1 MRKTEMEHINY
12 LEITARY
19 AETDMMG
26 IIHHSVYPVWFEAAR
41 TELIRDAGISYSQL
55 EKDGI
60 MLPLAHLECDYLI
73 PVHYED
79 RVTVESFITKLTPAR
94 IVFGYRVMLD
104 GRLMVKGSTTH
115 GFVSSETFRP
125 ISLKKVKPE
134 LYFTLEQMLN

>member
-1 MRKTEMEHINY
+1 MEKINK

-41 TELIRDAGISYSQL
+41 TEFIKMTGISYSKL

-60 MLPLAHLECDYLI
+60 MLPLASLECKYLR

-79 RVTVESFITKLTPAR
+79 KVTIETRLSKLTYAR
-94 IVFGYRVMLD
+94 IEFTYRVMLM
-104 GRLMVKGSTTH
+104 GNVMAEGSTMH
-115 GFVSSETFRP
+115 GFVDSSTFRP
-125 ISLKKVKPE
+125 VNLKMLKPE
-134 LYFTLEQMLN
+134 LFSQLTEMLTQGW